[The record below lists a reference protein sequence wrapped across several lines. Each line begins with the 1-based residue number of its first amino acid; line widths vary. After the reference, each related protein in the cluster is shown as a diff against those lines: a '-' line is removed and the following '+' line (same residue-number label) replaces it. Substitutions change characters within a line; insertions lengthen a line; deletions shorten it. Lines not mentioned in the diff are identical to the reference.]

1 MRIPPGY
8 LRWAAVGAGVVLL
21 AVVLAVLANLFG
33 LLSDEVDNAGRTVSA
48 TVVAAAPCTSAG
60 ASETVKFT
68 LDDGEREARFD
79 GCGHQE
85 GELVEIAVPANAG
98 EDNLVVHAAQATT
111 GTDGPG
117 TGLPFVLII
126 LSGMAGAGYAF
137 LVRRGPRTAKL
148 PAPLRLA

>member
-1 MRIPPGY
+1 MRIPAAY
-8 LRWAAVGAGVVLL
+8 LRWAAVGTGALLL
-21 AVVLAVLANLFG
+21 AVLIAVVVNLVG
-33 LLSDEVDNAGRTVSA
+33 LLGGEVAHAARTVTA
-48 TVVAAAPCTSAG
+48 TVVTGAPCTASG
-60 ASETVKFT
+60 ASETVTFT
-68 LDDGEREARFD
+68 LDGSEREARFD

-85 GELVEIAVPANAG
+85 GELVEIAVPDDAG
-98 EDNLVVHAAQATT
+98 ADDLVVHAAQATT

-126 LSGMAGAGYAF
+126 LSGLAGAGYAF

>member
-1 MRIPPGY
+1 VRIPPAY
-8 LRWAAVGAGVVLL
+8 LRWAAVGTGVVLL
-21 AVVLAVLANLFG
+21 AVVIAVLANLFG
-33 LLSDEVDNAGRTVSA
+33 LLGGEVADAGRTVSA
-48 TVVAAAPCTSAG
+48 AVVTGAPCTDSG
-60 ASETVKFT
+60 AAETVKFT
-68 LDDGEREARFD
+68 LDGTEREARFD

-85 GELVEIAVPANAG
+85 GELVEIAVPDNAG
-98 EDNLVVHAAQATT
+98 DDNLVVHAAEATT

-117 TGLPFVLII
+117 SGLPFVLII